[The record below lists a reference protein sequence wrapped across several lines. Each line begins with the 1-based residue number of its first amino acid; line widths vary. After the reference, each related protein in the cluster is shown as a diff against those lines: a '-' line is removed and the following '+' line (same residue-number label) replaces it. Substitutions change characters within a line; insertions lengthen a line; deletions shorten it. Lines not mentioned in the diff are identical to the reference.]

1 MTKLGKKFNHKVKM
15 LGRKTDH
22 TVHKLGQKTNNV
34 LDKIENANKK
44 GIQQANKGI
53 HVANKVL
60 NVGDKKVLHV
70 ANKAGLRN
78 VLLLGTATSLLETGL
93 HEGHKGTAKLA
104 RASDKYEKVSK
115 RVLKKGRKAGNEL
128 ERFNTRKAIAKA
140 SNDVVRDHFM

>member
-44 GIQQANKGI
+44 CIQQANKGI

-60 NVGDKKVLHV
+60 DVGDKVLHV

-78 VLLLGTATSLLETGL
+78 VPLVGTATSLLETGL
-93 HEGHKGTAKLA
+93 HEGHRGTAKLA
-104 RASDKYEKVSK
+104 KASDKYEKVSK
-115 RVLKKGRKAGNEL
+115 NVLKKGRKAGNEL
-128 ERFNTRKAIAKA
+128 EKVNTRKAITNAMT
-140 SNDVVRDHFM
+140 SDSGDHYK